1 MRRIGAVASGAALL
15 AVLLAAVAFAAPA
28 RAAADEGELL
38 RQVKNDVFNQE
49 WSAVLAGCDQFIA
62 SYPNAEA
69 LPRAYYYRA
78 QALEH
83 LKAHEAEAIQ
93 AYSDFLTRFPAET
106 GAIREDA
113 LLSRM
118 TLASSV
124 YQKGDKRFVGVVL
137 KGLQEKGYPK
147 LYASIQASKIDYPA
161 ARASALPILRDCAC
175 SESDAELKNECIV
188 ALLRINPMALEQP
201 CGPHP
206 PEPPRAARPPRAPS
220 SPPGPPVPPAG
231 VTPPGHDVRLIRVE
245 VYDVKKQQVVVR
257 VNLPIAFAELLLDS
271 LGDAYRKEIIEGL
284 REKSQGPIDFDKL
297 WQAIKQGGAQTILEI
312 DNGDERIK
320 VWVE

>member
-1 MRRIGAVASGAALL
+1 MRRSFVPGAAAGLL
-15 AVLLAAVAFAAPA
+15 AVLICTMLFAPA
-28 RAAADEGELL
+28 VRAADEGELL
-38 RQVKNDVFNQE
+38 RQIKNDVFNQE
-49 WSAVLAGCDQFIA
+49 WSAVQAGCDQFIT
-62 SYPNAEA
+62 SFPHAEA

-83 LKAHEAEAIQ
+83 LKGHEADAIE
-93 AYSDFLTRFPAET
+93 AYSEFLTRFPGET

-124 YQKGDKRFVGVVL
+124 YQKGDKRFVSVVL

-147 LYASIQASKIDYPA
+147 LYAAIQASKIDYPT
-161 ARASALPILRDCAC
+161 ARASALPILRECAC
-175 SESDAELKNECIV
+175 SENDAELKNECV
-188 ALLRINPMALEQP
+188 LALLRINPKALEQA
-201 CGPHP
+201 CG
-206 PEPPRAARPPRAPS
+206 PS
-220 SPPGPPVPPAG
+220 SPPPTQVASTPRGPSRPPEPAA
-231 VTPPGHDVRLIRVE
+231 PPSAASSGRDVRLIRVE
-245 VYDVKKQQVVVR
+245 VYDYAKKQVVVR

-284 REKSQGPIDFDKL
+284 KEQGHGAIDLDKL
-297 WQAIKQGGAQTILEI
+297 WKSIKEGGPQTILEVNN
-312 DNGDERIK
+312 DEERIK